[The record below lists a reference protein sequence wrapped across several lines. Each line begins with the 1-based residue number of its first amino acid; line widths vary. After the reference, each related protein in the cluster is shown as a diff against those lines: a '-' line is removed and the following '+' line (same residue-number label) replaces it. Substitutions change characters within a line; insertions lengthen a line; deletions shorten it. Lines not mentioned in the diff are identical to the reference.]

1 MEDSKRGLVVIIVM
15 NLIIIHTF
23 ATWDEKF
30 DKGYQ
35 EEEITI
41 VVEID
46 FGSLEFT
53 EEIYETSGN
62 LDLEYVNDTW
72 MFSAN
77 YTTHY
82 TNSWWIWTL
91 FSAEYN
97 IRYTSTYYSGLG
109 EMMESIDG
117 IESKTNVNE
126 TSGSYWALYVNEM
139 YAEAGTSSTYLDDG
153 DKLTWKLDT
162 W

>member
-72 MFSAN
+72 MFIKRFAKMM
-77 YTTHY
+77 TTAETY
-82 TNSWWIWTL
+82 SSFFESG
-91 FSAEYN
+91 FS
-97 IRYTSTYYSGLG
+97 
-109 EMMESIDG
+109 
-117 IESKTNVNE
+117 KFF
-126 TSGSYWALYVNEM
+126 
-139 YAEAGTSSTYLDDG
+139 
-153 DKLTWKLDT
+153 
-162 W
+162 

>member
-41 VVEID
+41 IVEID

-53 EEIYETSGN
+53 EEVYETSGN

-72 MFSAN
+72 IFVSIILHIILILGG
-77 YTTHY
+77 YGHY
-82 TNSWWIWTL
+82 SLLNMI
-91 FSAEYN
+91 
-97 IRYTSTYYSGLG
+97 
-109 EMMESIDG
+109 
-117 IESKTNVNE
+117 
-126 TSGSYWALYVNEM
+126 
-139 YAEAGTSSTYLDDG
+139 
-153 DKLTWKLDT
+153 
-162 W
+162 

>member
-53 EEIYETSGN
+53 EEVYETSGN

-72 MFSAN
+72 IFVSIILHIILILGG
-77 YTTHY
+77 YGHY
-82 TNSWWIWTL
+82 SLLNMI
-91 FSAEYN
+91 
-97 IRYTSTYYSGLG
+97 
-109 EMMESIDG
+109 
-117 IESKTNVNE
+117 
-126 TSGSYWALYVNEM
+126 
-139 YAEAGTSSTYLDDG
+139 
-153 DKLTWKLDT
+153 
-162 W
+162 